1 MGPRPSSATPADA
14 ELAAAD
20 PTAVPTT
27 PPPAPPT
34 PPPVAGPVSLDA
46 YAPAAIAERI
56 AQAGVVKAALP
67 LRALL
72 MLGLLAGAFIGLGCS
87 LYLLV
92 LSDASLPWAVSRLL
106 GGAVFSLGLL
116 LVIVAGAELFTGNNL
131 LAMAWA
137 EGRIGNGDVLR
148 NWGWVALANL
158 VGSVLLAV
166 LVFWAEVPSLNG
178 GAVGRQTLRLAAAK
192 QAMPGFTAF
201 FKGVLC
207 NVLVCLAVWMAM
219 GGRTLVDKAVA
230 VVPPVAAFVALGA
243 EHCIANLFLFPL
255 ALLLQAAGP
264 AGVLDEATRA
274 ALQAAPLRPGALAL
288 QTLWVVAGNVLG
300 GSVLVGGV
308 YHVIYRSG
316 AGKPRP
322 G

>member
-1 MGPRPSSATPADA
+1 MGPPHTCTT
-14 ELAAAD
+14 
-20 PTAVPTT
+20 PTATAH
-27 PPPAPPT
+27 PAPPV
-34 PPPVAGPVSLDA
+34 PPAAAVPFSLDA

-56 AQAGVVKAALP
+56 AQAGVVKTALP

-72 MLGLLAGAFIGLGCS
+72 MLGLLAGAFIGLGCC

-92 LSDASLPWAVSRLL
+92 LADASLPWAVARVL
-106 GGAVFSLGLL
+106 GGVVFSLGLL

-137 EGRIGNGDVLR
+137 EGRIGTGDVLR
-148 NWGWVALANL
+148 NWAWVALANL

-166 LVFWAEVPSLNG
+166 LVFLAQVPELHA
-178 GAVGRQTLRLAAAK
+178 GALGRQALRLVAAK
-192 QAMPGFTAF
+192 QAMPGGVAL

-230 VVPPVAAFVALGA
+230 VVPPVTAFVALGA

-255 ALLLQAAGP
+255 ALLLQAAGS
-264 AGVLDEATRA
+264 ATVLDETTRA
-274 ALQAAPLRPGALAL
+274 ALQAAPLLPGALAV

-316 AGKPRP
+316 TGGSRP